1 MTASGAITLK
11 GPELYDELQA
21 DIEAV
26 SRCATVC
33 THDKRR
39 SILTVCLSL
48 SHSQSNTQ
56 LTQTQAQAHRT
67 DMNSQIA
74 KRDRELTQIA
84 KSISELADLFQDL
97 SNMVVEQG
105 TVLDCVEYNVEQTNT
120 YVQEAGQELKVAENY
135 QRRTGRRKCICF
147 LLLVI
152 VGLVIVLIYKPR
164 GHTSKTETS
173 PVLAD
178 DQSGIVTEDADSV
191 TGDIEPTIT
200 RHHRPVRPSPIT
212 TLATS
217 LPSMGGMPGQ
227 GRPPPIRP
235 PSRPGVPIRPPIP
248 RPKPHRPTA
257 DVGLD

>member
-11 GPELYDELQA
+11 GPALYDELQA

-26 SRCATVC
+26 SDQARFPSVASPCSC
-33 THDKRR
+33 SFSR
-39 SILTVCLSL
+39 
-48 SHSQSNTQ
+48 SQSNSQ
-56 LTQTQAQAHRT
+56 LTQVQTQTHRQ
-67 DMNSQIA
+67 DMSSQIA

-120 YVQEAGQELKVAENY
+120 YVQEAGQELKVAETY

-164 GHTSKTETS
+164 GRPSEVDTS
-173 PVLAD
+173 PISAD
-178 DQSGIVTEDADSV
+178 DKSGIVTEVVDPITQVS
-191 TGDIEPTIT
+191 PTTT
-200 RHHRPVRPSPIT
+200 RYHRPVRPSPIT
-212 TLATS
+212 TLTTA
-217 LPSMGGMPGQ
+217 LPSTGH
-227 GRPPPIRP
+227 GRPPLIRP
-235 PSRPGVPIRPPIP
+235 PSKPGIPIRPPIHRP
-248 RPKPHRPTA
+248 RPPRPTA
-257 DVGLD
+257 DVELD